1 MVNTYYIPIQS
12 MNLAHYLASGII
24 APANYIENRNKDI
37 QDRFNNFILLS
48 TSKYTIET
56 NCAIEIVLNKLEE
69 APIRISENFF
79 LFDMPIP
86 ISRIKNI
93 YFNDE
98 KQKIN
103 TIFNIDSGAAFIPN
117 KIIKTIKEIGVNTIE
132 LNNISCKPSQMNW
145 NSFLKKYDQVLGG
158 VSSMKISRE
167 EFQNYPTH
175 YFSTLGN
182 INKLFKNIL
191 ENQNIT
197 IENNFEFA
205 FTDHGNFKEF
215 HDTIYSEINIDIVK
229 KFADINKIK
238 LEEKNGLI
246 QIDKIPENKTT
257 YFVAI
262 LETYGNDKR
271 KKIDSFVSDLVSG
284 KFIENKK
291 EGLSLIFGLNKGYK
305 AFRNKYKTSNFEVDI
320 KFKLNSKLDY
330 YIIESV
336 YQNVFNSKDN
346 NISFEYIDDLFFE
359 NNSINVQN
367 SNYFTYQVLDEMI
380 IWKQKIQSPI
390 EILINKITDK
400 ICKWF
405 PNFIEVKKKE
415 IELIFKEDFIE
426 FQVSI
431 QKELDDKYK
440 NEIENLKK
448 IIEEKDKIIIEFKNK
463 TESNLSF
470 ASNIENEKT
479 ETKEKINYK
488 NLSDSSNE
496 NYVNE
501 EIITLFP
508 NELEFSDSEYTE
520 LDLKKK
526 NLNELKELA
535 NLYKIKVSSKIIKG
549 ELINLILKYKAKK

>member
-1 MVNTYYIPIQS
+1 MVNTYFIPIQS
-12 MNLAHYLASGII
+12 MNLAHYLGSGII
-24 APANYIENRNKDI
+24 APANYFENRNKDI
-37 QDRFNNFILLS
+37 QDRFNNYLLLS

-56 NCAIEIVLNKLEE
+56 NCCIEIVLNKSEE
-69 APIRISENFF
+69 APLRISENFF

-103 TIFNIDSGAAFIPN
+103 TIFDIASGTAFIPN
-117 KIIKTIKEIGVNTIE
+117 KIIKTTKENSVNTSE
-132 LNNISCKPSQMNW
+132 LDNVSYKPSEINW
-145 NSFLKKYDQVLGG
+145 NSYLKKYDQVLGG
-158 VSSMKISRE
+158 VSSMKISKE

-205 FTDHGNFKEF
+205 FTDKGNFKEF
-215 HDTIYSEINIDIVK
+215 HDTIYSEINIDVVK
-229 KFADINKIK
+229 KFASINKIK

-246 QIDKIPENKTT
+246 QIDNIPENKTT

-271 KKIDSFVSDLVSG
+271 KKIDSFVSDLISG

-336 YQNVFNSKDN
+336 YQNVFNSIDN
-346 NISFEYIDDLFFE
+346 NVSFKYIDDLFLE
-359 NNSINVQN
+359 SSLNDVQN
-367 SNYFTYQVLDEMI
+367 SNYFTYQVLDELI
-380 IWKQKIQSPI
+380 IWKPKIKSPI
-390 EILINKITDK
+390 EILMNKITDK
-400 ICKWF
+400 ISKWF

-431 QKELDDKYK
+431 QKELGDKYN

-448 IIEEKDKIIIEFKNK
+448 IIEEKDKIITEFQNK
-463 TESNLSF
+463 IESNIPF
-470 ASNIENEKT
+470 ATEIKKEKT
-479 ETKEKINYK
+479 DNKQNINYE
-488 NLSDSSNE
+488 NLNNSSNE

-501 EIITLFP
+501 EIVTLFSD
-508 NELEFSDSEYTE
+508 EIEFSDYQYSE

-526 NLNELKELA
+526 SLNNLKELA
-535 NLYKIKVSSKIIKG
+535 NLCKIKVPSKINKG
-549 ELINLILKYKAKK
+549 ELINLILNYNSKK